1 MFRYILLAVLFCL
14 SLESKSINLD
24 VSSYVFHGTKNYAE
38 LYLRVDAKSVQWSII
53 DGKNEAAVEFLIFI
67 TNDKNDIVG
76 YDKFV
81 LKTSNLDSIRDFL
94 DVKRFVLNAGEYTV
108 KVEAFDFSNPDD
120 KIELEQKIYVSPQT
134 SPVFTSDILVLGDVH
149 KDSSESSLVK
159 NGLYMEPLAYNY
171 SSRDDQLIN
180 FYLEVYDEKK
190 DLTQDY
196 FVQYALMEGFKSNI
210 NTKQLLVKYKKLS
223 KLDIEPLLLNFPT
236 SNIKSGDYHLLI
248 NIVDKQKN
256 VVFSKSANFVKSNPE
271 ADIAF
276 LESYNDNLEN
286 SFAQKLKP
294 EDMDFIIKAHFPI
307 ADQSQTATLR
317 ELLSSNKIKSQRS
330 FIYQFWKSSN
340 PANPEAAYNGYMEVA
355 KAVDKKFYTNA
366 GYGFQSDRG
375 HIFLKYG
382 KPTNVITVE
391 TEVDAPP
398 YEIWYYNTMPRTRQ
412 TNVRFLFFNKS
423 LAHNDF
429 HLLHSTCLSERSNP
443 AWETILYG
451 SVPNDRIGNAV
462 DATTVKENFNRNAR
476 RYFNEF

>member
-1 MFRYILLAVLFCL
+1 MRSAFLLAFLFFSTIQL
-14 SLESKSINLD
+14 GAINID
-24 VSSYVFHGTKNYAE
+24 VSSYVFYGSKSYAE
-38 LYLRVDAKSVQWSII
+38 IYLRGEAKSVQWTIKDS
-53 DGKNEAAVEFLIFI
+53 KSQASVEFLMFI
-67 TNDKNDIVG
+67 SNTNNDIVG

-81 LKTSNLDSIRDFL
+81 LNSNSLDSISDFI
-94 DVKRFVLNAGEYTV
+94 DVKRFVLKQGEYTV
-108 KVEAFDFSNPDD
+108 RIEASDYNNPDD
-120 KIELEQKIYVSPQT
+120 KLELEQKLHVVVQT
-134 SPVFTSDILVLGDVH
+134 SPIYTSDVLLLGDVH
-149 KDSSESSLVK
+149 QDSTLSPLVK

-171 SSRDDQLIN
+171 SSEHDDLIN
-180 FYLEVYDEKK
+180 FYVEIYNEQKEIPSE
-190 DLTQDY
+190 Y
-196 FVQYALMEGFKSNI
+196 FIQYAILDGFKTNI
-210 NTKQLLVKYKKLS
+210 NAKQLLVKYKKLS
-223 KLDIEPLLLNFPT
+223 NLNIEPLLLNFPT
-236 SNIKSGDYHLLI
+236 SSIKSGDYHLLI

-256 VVFSKSANFVKSNPE
+256 VICSKSVNFVKSNPE

-276 LESYNDNLEN
+276 LEGYNDNVEN
-286 SFAQKLKP
+286 CFAQKLMP

-307 ADQSQTATLR
+307 TDQSQTATLR

-330 FIYQFWKSSN
+330 FIFQFWKVRNS
-340 PANPEAAYNGYMEVA
+340 ANPEASYNAYMEVA

-382 KPTNVITVE
+382 KPTNVISVD

-398 YEIWYYNTMPRTRQ
+398 YEIWYYNTMLRTSQ
-412 TNVRFLFFNKS
+412 TNVRFLFYNKS

-462 DATTVKENFNRNAR
+462 DATTVKENFNSNAR